1 LFFYFGR
8 EFNEDRN
15 INFLGPLTEHERIG
29 CQEEKWQ
36 IIKTFFFGITSYFCC
51 SKENFSFDRGSLI
64 SVAQSISLPG
74 QMSLGRKIFVGFLFS
89 KEKSYFFC
97 SKKNYRKK
105 SYHQVFLKEKK
116 F

>member
-1 LFFYFGR
+1 MNELGVRKRNGKLLKLFFFV
-8 EFNEDRN
+8 
-15 INFLGPLTEHERIG
+15 
-29 CQEEKWQ
+29 
-36 IIKTFFFGITSYFCC
+36 ITSYFRC
-51 SKENFSFDRGSLI
+51 SKEIFSFDRGSLI